1 MATPIPPATCE
12 QHLANLGQVLKAV
25 WEQDSVDDQLAE
37 IAAYMQQLYPHEL
50 SWIGLYDADDQSLKT
65 QFAILNSGQNSGQ
78 NFIWQKIKLQP
89 DDALQQVI
97 ERGTPAAVYDL
108 QESHRAG
115 EWKAIAKR
123 LSIHDALVFPIQR
136 QDEFLGILLL
146 GVSRRGAS
154 LKSGVQKKTFS
165 ILVSTLAT
173 ILHRYL
179 QDYYQRMEKRPSQP
193 FFQLLAKLET
203 IQELEPRLQA
213 VVDATHRFVGPSRT
227 RGYWFEPQE
236 RFFWHRVA
244 NGGANR
250 HVYGAQQPAMPQLS
264 ASGYQEFYQAMSC
277 GDVIIIGEDTCSH
290 PEAVIAPLKQ
300 AFDRPSLMMAPILM
314 QGDLLGFLVVEA
326 AQPRQWSVP
335 EKRYLTAAAQVVSL
349 GMPTSV
355 LQARV
360 ADLEANHQL
369 SVGIAQSIHGDRDWQ
384 SVMTQCAEQLIATL
398 TIDSLLVLIPDL
410 ECGGFEVGYQHHGT
424 QSKPPQGLWRSLH
437 EIDWQLLT
445 RQSSPVC
452 IENLDNDL
460 KLRAWHPQFEQME
473 MQSAMAYNL
482 SPGQAPEGVLVVTDS
497 SSRRWHQTEQDLLE
511 SVGRQIGLVLHQWS
525 LQRQAQQQSQMHDT
539 MQWGLRNLQ
548 RTFDVG
554 QLEEAATHHIS
565 QLLRL
570 PLVALIVWEND
581 QKEAKLASTVIRDQ
595 QFVAR
600 DNPPILVESDAIV
613 NWAIQTDGV
622 IQLEFEEL
630 PDVTRQ
636 WLRCPAHAQL
646 LVVALRTSPEHTLNG
661 AIVLAAEGDRRFS
674 DQQMSMLAVLVHQ
687 LAWCRRHLLLTS
699 RLNDQKNQL
708 TELNWYKH
716 HHMDDIRRQVRE
728 SRRQLTN
735 LKQLPNVSDQPY
747 FHAIENRLESMEK
760 ELLRLTGRERWAM
773 ASDPRKVP
781 LIGLLNRL
789 MKRVQTQV
797 QKKQLWTQVH
807 CDSNLALQGEMQK
820 IEFIL
825 YELISA
831 ACRRSPTQG
840 RVDIWSRPLEQQW
853 IELSITDDGDMD
865 DATVEALSRV
875 HRQDHLAESPL
886 EQPPGLNL
894 AICRSLMIRLGGEFI
909 LEKLEDN
916 RIRSS
921 VMFPMHQIQRIVD

>member
-1 MATPIPPATCE
+1 MVSPTPPATCE
-12 QHLANLGQVLKAV
+12 QHLATLGQVLKNV
-25 WEQDSVDDQLAE
+25 WEQDTVDDQLAE
-37 IAAYMQQLYPHEL
+37 IADYMQQLYPYEL
-50 SWIGLYDADDQSLKT
+50 AWIGLYDADDQSLTT
-65 QFAILNSGQNSGQ
+65 QTAVLNSGK
-78 NFIWQKIKLQP
+78 NFLWQKITLEA
-89 DDALQQVI
+89 DDAVQQVI
-97 ERGTPAAVYDL
+97 ERGAPAAVYDL

-123 LSIHDALVFPIQR
+123 LGIHDALVFPILR
-136 QDEFLGILLL
+136 QEECLGILLL
-146 GVSRRGAS
+146 GASRRGVS

-165 ILVSTLAT
+165 ILVTTLAT
-173 ILHRYL
+173 ILYRYRQDSL
-179 QDYYQRMEKRPSQP
+179 QQLEKRPSQP

-203 IQELEPRLQA
+203 IQELDPRLQA
-213 VVDATHRFVGPSRT
+213 IVDAIHRFVGPSRT
-227 RGYWFEPQE
+227 RGYWFESQE

-244 NGGANR
+244 NGGHSR
-250 HVYGAQQPAMPQLS
+250 HAYTAQESASQLS
-264 ASGYQEFYQAMSC
+264 ASGHQEFYQALSC
-277 GDVIIIGEDTCSH
+277 GDIIVIGEDTCSH
-290 PEAVIAPLKQ
+290 PEAVAEPLKQ
-300 AFDRPSLMMAPILM
+300 VFAKPSLMVAPILM
-314 QGDLLGFLVVEA
+314 QGDLLGFLAVESS
-326 AQPRQWSVP
+326 QPRRWSLP

-355 LQARV
+355 LQERV
-360 ADLEANHQL
+360 ANLEANHQL

-384 SVMTQCAEQLIATL
+384 SVMARCGEQLIATL
-398 TIDSLLVLIPDL
+398 GIDGLLVLIPDL

-424 QSKPPQGLWRSLH
+424 RSKPTQGMWRSLH
-437 EIDWQLLT
+437 DIDWQLLT
-445 RQSSPVC
+445 RQAAPVC
-452 IENLDNDL
+452 IENLDSDL
-460 KLRAWHPQFEQME
+460 KLRAWHPQFLRMG
-473 MQSAMAYNL
+473 MQAAMACNL
-482 SPGQAPEGVLVVTDS
+482 SPGQPPEGVLMVTDS
-497 SSRRWHQTEQDLLE
+497 NNRRWNQTEQDLLQ

-554 QLEEAATHHIS
+554 QLEQTATHHIS

-570 PLVALIVWEND
+570 PLVALIAWESG
-581 QKEAKLASTVIRDQ
+581 QKEARLASTVIRDQ
-595 QFVAR
+595 QFTAK
-600 DNPPILVESDAIV
+600 DKPPILVESDAII

-636 WLRCPAHAQL
+636 WLRCPAHAQV

-661 AIVLAAEGDRRFS
+661 AIVLADQEDRRFS

-687 LAWCRRHLLLTS
+687 LAWCRRHLMLTR
-699 RLNDQKNQL
+699 RLHDYKNRL

-735 LKQLPNVSDQPY
+735 LKQLPDVGEQPY
-747 FHAIENRLESMEK
+747 FHAIESRLAGMEK
-760 ELLRLTGRERWAM
+760 ELLRLTSRERWSM

-781 LIGLLNRL
+781 LVGLLNRL

-820 IEFIL
+820 IEFVL

-831 ACRRSPTQG
+831 ACRRSPARG

-853 IELSITDDGDMD
+853 IELSITDDGDVE
-865 DATVEALSRV
+865 DAIIDALIQG

-886 EQPPGLNL
+886 DRPPGLNL
-894 AICRSLMIRLGGEFI
+894 AICQSLMVRLGGEFI
-909 LEKLEDN
+909 LEKLDDN

-921 VMFPMHQIQRIVD
+921 VMFPMHRLNIVN

>member
-1 MATPIPPATCE
+1 MVSPIPPATCE
-12 QHLANLGQVLKAV
+12 QHLATLGQVLKNV
-25 WEQDSVDDQLAE
+25 WDQDTVDTQLTELAD
-37 IAAYMQQLYPHEL
+37 YMQQLYPNEL
-50 SWIGLYDADDQSLKT
+50 TWIGLYDAGDQSLTT
-65 QFAILNSGQNSGQ
+65 QMAVLGSGK
-78 NFIWQKIKLQP
+78 NFLWQKINLQT
-89 DDALQQVI
+89 DDAVQQVI
-97 ERGTPAAVYDL
+97 ERGAPAAVYDL

-123 LSIHDALVFPIQR
+123 LGIHDAIIFPIQR
-136 QDEFLGILLL
+136 QNECLGILLL
-146 GVSRRGAS
+146 GASRRGAS

-165 ILVSTLAT
+165 ILVTTIAT
-173 ILHRYL
+173 ILHRY
-179 QDYYQRMEKRPSQP
+179 QKDYYQQLEKRPSQP

-213 VVDATHRFVGPSRT
+213 IVDATHRFVGASRT
-227 RGYWFEPQE
+227 RGYWFEPQQ

-244 NGGANR
+244 NGGHNR
-250 HVYGAQQPAMPQLS
+250 HAYATQEPGVSQLS
-264 ASGYQEFYQAMSC
+264 ASGYQEVYQALSC
-277 GDVIIIGEDTCSH
+277 GDVIVIGEDTFSH
-290 PEAVIAPLKQ
+290 PEAVIEPLKQ
-300 AFDRPSLMMAPILM
+300 AFGKSSLLVAPILM
-314 QGDLLGFLVVEA
+314 QGDLLGFLVVEST
-326 AQPRQWSVP
+326 QPRQWSVP

-355 LQARV
+355 LQERV

-384 SVMTQCAEQLIATL
+384 SVMSQCAEQLIATL
-398 TIDSLLVLIPDL
+398 EIDGLLVLIPDL

-424 QSKPPQGLWRSLH
+424 QSKPTQGMWRSLH
-437 EIDWQLLT
+437 DVDWQLLA
-445 RQSSPVC
+445 RKSAPVC

-460 KLRAWHPQFEQME
+460 KLRAWHPQFLQMG
-473 MQSAMAYNL
+473 MKSAMACNL

-497 SSRRWHQTEQDLLE
+497 HGRRWNQTEQDLLQ

-525 LQRQAQQQSQMHDT
+525 LQRQAQQQSQMNET

-548 RTFDVG
+548 RTFDVE
-554 QLEEAATHHIS
+554 QLQQAATHHVS

-570 PLVALIVWEND
+570 PLVALIVWENG
-581 QKEAKLASTVIRDQ
+581 QKEARLASTVIREQ
-595 QFVAR
+595 QFAAK
-600 DNPPILVESDAIV
+600 DNPPILVESDAVI

-622 IQLEFEEL
+622 IQLEFEDL

-661 AIVLAAEGDRRFS
+661 TMVLADHGDRRFS

-687 LAWCRRHLLLTS
+687 LAWCRRHLLLTN
-699 RLNDQKNQL
+699 RLREQKSQL

-728 SRRQLTN
+728 SRRQLAN
-735 LKQLPNVSDQPY
+735 LKQLPEISEQPY
-747 FHAIENRLESMEK
+747 FHAVESRLAGMEK

-831 ACRRSPTQG
+831 ACRRSPARG
-840 RVDIWSRPLEQQW
+840 RVDVWSRPLEQHW
-853 IELSITDDGDMD
+853 IELSITDDGDVD
-865 DATVEALSRV
+865 EAIIKALSEGNHQR
-875 HRQDHLAESPL
+875 DHLAESPL
-886 EQPPGLNL
+886 DRPPGLNL
-894 AICRSLMIRLGGEFI
+894 AICQSLMIRLGGEFI

-921 VMFPMHQIQRIVD
+921 VMFPMHRLHTIGQD

>member
-1 MATPIPPATCE
+1 MVSPLPPATCE
-12 QHLANLGQVLKAV
+12 QHLANLGQVLKTV
-25 WEQDSVDDQLAE
+25 WEQDTVDDQLAE
-37 IAAYMQQLYPHEL
+37 MAVYMQQLYPHEL
-50 SWIGLYDADDQSLKT
+50 CWIGLYDADDQSLKT
-65 QFAILNSGQNSGQ
+65 QAAFLNGDKS
-78 NFIWQKIKLQP
+78 FLWQKIKLQP

-97 ERGTPAAVYDL
+97 ERGAPAAVYDL
-108 QESHRAG
+108 QESYRAG

-136 QDEFLGILLL
+136 QDECLGILLL
-146 GVSRRGAS
+146 AASRRGAS

-165 ILVSTLAT
+165 ILVTTLAT

-179 QDYYQRMEKRPSQP
+179 QDYQKQLEKRPSQP
-193 FFQLLAKLET
+193 FFQLLTKLET
-203 IQELEPRLQA
+203 IQELDPRLQA

-244 NGGANR
+244 NGGHNR
-250 HVYGAQQPAMPQLS
+250 HAYTTQQPAITQLS
-264 ASGYQEFYQAMSC
+264 ASGYQEVYQTLSC
-277 GDVIIIGEDTCSH
+277 GDVIVIGEDNDSH
-290 PEAVIAPLKQ
+290 PEAVTESLKQ
-300 AFDRPSLMMAPILM
+300 AFEKPSLMVAPISM

-326 AQPRQWSVP
+326 SQPRQWSVP

-355 LQARV
+355 LQEQV
-360 ADLEANHQL
+360 ANLEANHQL

-384 SVMTQCAEQLIATL
+384 SVMAQCGEQLIAAL
-398 TIDSLLVLIPDL
+398 EIDGLLVLIPDP

-424 QSKPPQGLWRSLH
+424 QSKHTHGLWRSLH
-437 EIDWQLLT
+437 DIDWQLLT
-445 RQSSPVC
+445 RQAVPVC
-452 IENLDNDL
+452 IENLDDDL
-460 KLRAWHPQFEQME
+460 KLRAWHPQFSQMG
-473 MQSAMAYNL
+473 MQAVMACNL
-482 SPGQAPEGVLVVTDS
+482 SPGKAPEGVLVVTDS
-497 SSRRWHQTEQDLLE
+497 SSRRWNQTDQDLLQ

-539 MQWGLRNLQ
+539 MQWGVRNLQ
-548 RTFDVG
+548 RTFDVD
-554 QLEEAATHHIS
+554 QLEKAATHHIS

-570 PLVALIVWEND
+570 PLVAMIVWENG
-581 QKEAKLASTVIRDQ
+581 QKEARLASTVIRDQ
-595 QFVAR
+595 QFAAKV
-600 DNPPILVESDAIV
+600 NPPILVESDAVI

-622 IQLEFEEL
+622 IQLEFEDL

-636 WLRCPAHAQL
+636 WLRCPAQAQL

-661 AIVLAAEGDRRFS
+661 AIVLADQGDRRFS

-699 RLNDQKNQL
+699 RLYDQKNKL

-735 LKQLPNVSDQPY
+735 LKQLPDVGNQPY
-747 FHAIENRLESMEK
+747 FHAIENRLASMEK
-760 ELLRLTGRERWAM
+760 ELIRLTSRERWAM

-831 ACRRSPTQG
+831 ACRRSPAQG

-865 DATVEALSRV
+865 DAIIDALAQGY
-875 HRQDHLAESPL
+875 RQDHLADLPL
-886 EQPPGLNL
+886 EHPPGLNL
-894 AICRSLMIRLGGEFI
+894 AICRSLMMRLGGEFI
-909 LEKLEDN
+909 LEKLNDN
-916 RIRSS
+916 RVRSS
-921 VMFPMHQIQRIVD
+921 VMFPMHQLNNVMD

>member
-1 MATPIPPATCE
+1 MVSPIPPTTCE
-12 QHLANLGQVLKAV
+12 QHLANLGQVLKTV
-25 WEQDSVDDQLAE
+25 WEKDTVDEQLIELAS
-37 IAAYMQQLYPHEL
+37 YMQQLYPNEL
-50 SWIGLYDADDQSLKT
+50 TWVGLYDADEQNLTT
-65 QFAILNSGQNSGQ
+65 QTAVLASGKS
-78 NFIWQKIKLQP
+78 FLWQKIKLQP

-97 ERGTPAAVYDL
+97 ERGAPAAVYDL

-123 LSIHDALVFPIQR
+123 LGIHDAIVFPIMR
-136 QDEFLGILLL
+136 QKECLGILLL
-146 GVSRRGAS
+146 GANRRGAS
-154 LKSGVQKKTFS
+154 LKTGIQKKTFA
-165 ILVSTLAT
+165 ILVTTIAT
-173 ILHRYL
+173 ILHRYR
-179 QDYYQRMEKRPSQP
+179 QDYHLQTEKRPSQP

-213 VVDATHRFVGPSRT
+213 IVDGTHRFVGSSRT
-227 RGYWFEPQE
+227 RAYWFEPQQ

-244 NGGANR
+244 NGGHNR
-250 HVYGAQQPAMPQLS
+250 HAYATQEPATSQLS
-264 ASGYQEFYQAMSC
+264 ASGYQEVYQALSC
-277 GDVIIIGEDTCSH
+277 GDVIVIGEDMSSH
-290 PEAVIAPLKQ
+290 SEAVTAPLKS
-300 AFDRPSLMMAPILM
+300 AFEKPAMMLAPILM
-314 QGDLLGFLVVEA
+314 QGDLLGFLIVEA
-326 AQPRQWSVP
+326 TQPRIWSVP
-335 EKRYLTAAAQVVSL
+335 EKRYLTAAAQVVGL
-349 GMPTSV
+349 GMPTTV
-355 LQARV
+355 LQERV

-384 SVMTQCAEQLIATL
+384 SVMARCSEQLIATL
-398 TIDSLLVLIPDL
+398 EIDGLLVLIPDI

-424 QSKPPQGLWRSLH
+424 QSKPTQGMWRSLH
-437 EIDWQLLT
+437 DIDWQMLA
-445 RQSSPVC
+445 RQTTPVVC

-460 KLRAWHPQFEQME
+460 KLRAWHPQFEQMG
-473 MQSAMAYNL
+473 MKAAMACNL
-482 SPGQAPEGVLVVTDS
+482 SPGQPPEGVLVVTDS
-497 SSRRWHQTEQDLLE
+497 NGRRWNQTEQNLLQ

-548 RTFDVG
+548 RTFDVE
-554 QLEEAATHHIS
+554 QLEQAATHHIS

-581 QKEAKLASTVIRDQ
+581 QKEARLASSVIRDQ
-595 QFVAR
+595 QFMAK
-600 DNPPILVESDAIV
+600 DNPPILVESDAII

-636 WLRCPAHAQL
+636 WLRCPAHAQV
-646 LVVALRTSPEHTLNG
+646 LVVALRTSPEHTLTG
-661 AIVLAAEGDRRFS
+661 TIVLAAQSDRRFS

-687 LAWCRRHLLLTS
+687 LAWCRRHVLLTS
-699 RLNDQKNQL
+699 RLYGYKNQL

-728 SRRQLTN
+728 SRRQLSN
-735 LKQLPNVSDQPY
+735 LKQVPDIDNQPY
-747 FHAIENRLESMEK
+747 FHAVESRLAGMEK
-760 ELLRLTGRERWAM
+760 ELLRLTSRERWAM

-781 LIGLLNRL
+781 LVALLNRL

-831 ACRRSPTQG
+831 ACRRSPARG
-840 RVDIWSRPLEQQW
+840 RVDIWSRPLAQQW
-853 IELSITDDGDMD
+853 IELSITDDGDVD
-865 DATVEALSRV
+865 EAIINALTQG

-886 EQPPGLNL
+886 DRPPGLNL
-894 AICRSLMIRLGGEFI
+894 AICRSLMLRLGGEFI

-921 VMFPMHQIQRIVD
+921 VMFPMHRLNSIT